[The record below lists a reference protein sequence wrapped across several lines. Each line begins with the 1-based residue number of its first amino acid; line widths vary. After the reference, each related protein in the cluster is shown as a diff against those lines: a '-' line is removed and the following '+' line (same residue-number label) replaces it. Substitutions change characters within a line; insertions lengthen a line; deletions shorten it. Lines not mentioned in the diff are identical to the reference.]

1 LNRGRGK
8 EKRVLN
14 FKKGFTLE
22 WLKKEMDFLQSNKVD
37 IVGILAMSLWSEG
50 EKEFS
55 LESYQKRYSEFKKLP
70 ISAIENVGEIIQ
82 NFTVSL
88 QNLTQKSFQTYSD
101 G

>member
-1 LNRGRGK
+1 MNINGQ
-8 EKRVLN
+8 EYWVID
-14 FKKGFTLE
+14 FKKEFTFEMLE
-22 WLKKEMDFLQSNKVD
+22 IAIEFLQSNKVD

>member
-1 LNRGRGK
+1 MNINGQ
-8 EKRVLN
+8 EYRVID
-14 FKKGFTLE
+14 FKKEFTFEMLE
-22 WLKKEMDFLQSNKVD
+22 IAIEFLQSNKVD